1 MKKTINEQ
9 LTEMTEKFGPEI
21 MLKVCEALK
30 GKLAIEAPKAMPSI
44 TIEPSASLASLFGVP
59 DVPHQWQQILSPAEV
74 MGVFDGMDIEVNNLE
89 VAAEE
94 VDSLYTDRAHL
105 ARQASQLE
113 TAVQLDEA
121 TAIMNANND
130 GTFAAL
136 KNDTLR
142 DAFRRQA
149 SAENRK
155 KLAEVQ
161 GDLAS
166 IESKLAGAKETQR
179 AVEARLNAQR
189 SKAALM
195 AALFNFLG
203 GRV

>member
-1 MKKTINEQ
+1 MEKTINEQ
-9 LTEMTEKFGPEI
+9 LTEMTEKYGSEI

-30 GKLAIEAPKAMPSI
+30 GKLAIEAPESMPSI
-44 TIEPSASLASLFGVP
+44 TIEPSASLTSLLSVP
-59 DVPHQWQQILSPAEV
+59 DVPHQWQQILSPADV
-74 MGVFDGMDIEVNNLE
+74 MGTIDGMEIEAENLE
-89 VAAEE
+89 EAAQYT
-94 VDSLYTDRAHL
+94 DDLYTTRSKIAK
-105 ARQASQLE
+105 QVSQLE